1 MPPHDTAGGGRRKR
15 PFPAAFCSHKP
26 LFFQKGTCYTQI
38 KWMRLPRREAAAEK
52 NEVFCMI
59 IQNAL
64 VYTPRHTFE
73 RGTIIIRDGRIVPF
87 AAPEEG
93 EEVLDAEGLYALPG
107 LVDIHFHGAMGKDF
121 CDGTE
126 EAIQTLADFEASKGV
141 LAICPA
147 TMTYP
152 EEILNKVMDAAAA
165 HKNGKGAD
173 LVGINMEGPFIS
185 PKKVGAQNPEYVQG
199 ADAAMFRRLQK
210 RAGGLIKLVDVAP
223 EEPGNL
229 DFIKECHNEVR
240 ISIAHTCT
248 DYDTAVKA
256 FEAGATHMTHLYNA
270 MPGIHHRKP
279 GPIGAGSERENV
291 VAELI
296 CDGQHIHPSAV
307 RMAFKLFPGRI
318 CLISDALRCC
328 GMPDGQYTLGG
339 QDVFLQNCVA
349 RLADGTIAGSATN
362 LYDCMR
368 KAVEFGI
375 PKEQAILSATS
386 VPAKELGQEAEI
398 GEISSGKLA
407 DFVVCDEELNR
418 KHVYLSGTQLDS

>member
-1 MPPHDTAGGGRRKR
+1 
-15 PFPAAFCSHKP
+15 
-26 LFFQKGTCYTQI
+26 
-38 KWMRLPRREAAAEK
+38 
-52 NEVFCMI
+52 MI
-59 IQNAL
+59 LQNAL

-73 RGTIIIRDGRIVPF
+73 RGTIVIRDGRIVPF

-270 MPGIHHRKP
+270 MPGITHRAP
-279 GPIGAGSERENV
+279 GPIIAAMEHDAEV
-291 VAELI
+291 ELI
-296 CDGQHIHPSAV
+296 
-307 RMAFKLFPGRI
+307 I
-318 CLISDALRCC
+318 CLIADSAMSC
-328 GMPDGQYTLGG
+328 GLPDGQYSLGG
-339 QDVFLQNCVA
+339 QAITVKGPRATLTEHPD
-349 RLADGTIAGSATN
+349 TIAGSNTC
-362 LYDCMR
+362 LYDCMKR
-368 KAVEFGI
+368 AVLEMNVPLESAVRAASETPAKSIGVDNDYGSLAAGRYGNVILADKELNLKAVIQKGVRI
-375 PKEQAILSATS
+375 
-386 VPAKELGQEAEI
+386 V
-398 GEISSGKLA
+398 
-407 DFVVCDEELNR
+407 
-418 KHVYLSGTQLDS
+418 

>member
-38 KWMRLPRREAAAEK
+38 KWMRLPHREAAAEK

-64 VYTPRHTFE
+64 VYTPRHTFA
-73 RGTIIIRDGRIVPF
+73 RGTLFIRNGRIVPF
-87 AAPEEG
+87 AAPEAG
-93 EEVLDAEGLYALPG
+93 EEVIDAEGLYALPG

-152 EEILNKVMDAAAA
+152 EEFLNHVMDAAAA

-199 ADAAMFRRLQK
+199 ADAGMFRRLQK

-248 DYDTAVKA
+248 D
-256 FEAGATHMTHLYNA
+256 
-270 MPGIHHRKP
+270 
-279 GPIGAGSERENV
+279 NV
-291 VAELI
+291 
-296 CDGQHIHPSAV
+296 HIHPAMV
-307 RMAFKLFPGRI
+307 RFTFNTFGADHV
-318 CLISDALRCC
+318 CLIADSMMAC
-328 GMPDGQYTLGG
+328 GLPDGQYSLGG
-339 QDVFLQNCVA
+339 QAVTVKGP
-349 RLADGTIAGSATN
+349 LATLTEQPGTIAGSNTC
-362 LYDCMR
+362 LYDCMKR
-368 KAVEFGI
+368 AVLEMNVPLESAVRAASENPARSIGVDNDYGSLAAGRYGNVILADKELNIKAVI
-375 PKEQAILSATS
+375 QK
-386 VPAKELGQEAEI
+386 
-398 GEISSGKLA
+398 
-407 DFVVCDEELNR
+407 
-418 KHVYLSGTQLDS
+418 GTRIV

>member
-1 MPPHDTAGGGRRKR
+1 
-15 PFPAAFCSHKP
+15 
-26 LFFQKGTCYTQI
+26 
-38 KWMRLPRREAAAEK
+38 
-52 NEVFCMI
+52 MI
-59 IQNAL
+59 LQNAL

-73 RGTIIIRDGRIVPF
+73 RGTLFIRNGRIVPF
-87 AAPEEG
+87 AAPEAG
-93 EEVLDAEGLYALPG
+93 EEVIDAEGLYALPG

-152 EEILNKVMDAAAA
+152 EEFLNHVMDAAAA

-199 ADAAMFRRLQK
+199 ADAGMFRRLQK

-248 DYDTAVKA
+248 DYDTAKA
-256 FEAGATHMTHLYNA
+256 AFAAGASHMTHLYNA
-270 MPGIHHRKP
+270 MPGITHREP
-279 GPIGAGSERENV
+279 GPIIAALEDGAEV
-291 VAELI
+291 ELI
-296 CDGQHIHPSAV
+296 TDNVHIHPAMV
-307 RMAFKLFPGRI
+307 RFTFNTFGADHVILIADSMMA
-318 CLISDALRCC
+318 C
-328 GMPDGQYTLGG
+328 GLPDGQYSLGG
-339 QDVFLQNCVA
+339 QAVTVRGPRATLTEQP
-349 RLADGTIAGSATN
+349 GTIAGSATC
-362 LYDCMR
+362 LFDCMKR
-368 KAVEFGI
+368 AVLDMGVPLESAVRAATLNPARSIGI
-375 PKEQAILSATS
+375 DADYGSLDAGRYGNVVLVDDKLDILK
-386 VPAKELGQEAEI
+386 VVRHGEVI
-398 GEISSGKLA
+398 G
-407 DFVVCDEELNR
+407 
-418 KHVYLSGTQLDS
+418 